1 MSTGQILT
9 SITIWISIG
18 AYAAG
23 AITFALSSTRQNRDA
38 AARLLWTIACA
49 ALLSHVVFAF
59 QTYHGWSHTA
69 AYIDT
74 ARQTRDVVGLNWGS
88 GLYVNYVLVFGW
100 VADLTWWRLS
110 GLDSYRRR
118 PRLLVIAW
126 HTFLFFIIFNSTVI
140 FKSGVARWVGLLVC
154 VGLCLA
160 WWRIA
165 CEWSKRSGTV

>member
-23 AITFALSSTRQNRDA
+23 VVIFTLSSTRPNRDA

-49 ALLSHVVFAF
+49 ALLLHVVFAF
-59 QTYHGWSHTA
+59 QNYHGWSHTA

-74 ARQTRDVVGLNWGS
+74 ARQTREVMGLNWGG
-88 GLYVNYVLVFGW
+88 GLYVNYILVFVW
-100 VADLTWWRLS
+100 IADLIWWWL
-110 GLDSYRRR
+110 GGIDSYRRR

-126 HTFLFFIIFNSTVI
+126 HTFLIFIIFNSTVI
-140 FKSGVARWVGLLVC
+140 FASGVARWAGLLVC
-154 VGLCLA
+154 VGLGIVWL
-160 WWRIA
+160 WA
-165 CEWSKRSGTV
+165 CGRRQLVRS